1 MSTFESSVKIV
12 EYPQEK
18 VYATLSD
25 LSNLGKLEGKFP
37 EDKFKDFE
45 FSADS
50 VSISV
55 QPVGKVAMNIVDRE
69 EPKCIKYE
77 TTQSPVPFNLW
88 VQLLPVTETTCKMK
102 LTIKADLNPF
112 IKGMISGPLNEGL
125 EKLAETL
132 GISQPNA
139 TYKVNNLA
147 AKGYV
152 MRLPSSGDK
161 RETRVCVSDRFYKYY
176 GDLDHFAD
184 RAVEALQA
192 EYTPEELE
200 LMERMLRSLSKHV
213 E

>member
-77 TTQSPVPFNLW
+77 AIQSPIPFNLW

-102 LTIKADLNPF
+102 LTIKAELNMF
-112 IKGMISGPLNEGL
+112 IKGMVQKPLQEGI
-125 EKLAETL
+125 EKIADALAMIPYE
-132 GISQPNA
+132 
-139 TYKVNNLA
+139 
-147 AKGYV
+147 
-152 MRLPSSGDK
+152 
-161 RETRVCVSDRFYKYY
+161 
-176 GDLDHFAD
+176 
-184 RAVEALQA
+184 
-192 EYTPEELE
+192 
-200 LMERMLRSLSKHV
+200 
-213 E
+213 

>member
-45 FSADS
+45 FSADG
-50 VSISV
+50 VRTSV
-55 QPVGKVAMNIVDRE
+55 QPVSKEATNVVDRE

-132 GISQPNA
+132 AHIQ
-139 TYKVNNLA
+139 Y
-147 AKGYV
+147 
-152 MRLPSSGDK
+152 
-161 RETRVCVSDRFYKYY
+161 E
-176 GDLDHFAD
+176 
-184 RAVEALQA
+184 
-192 EYTPEELE
+192 
-200 LMERMLRSLSKHV
+200 
-213 E
+213 

>member
-50 VSISV
+50 VSINV
-55 QPVGKVAMNIVDRE
+55 QPVGKVAMNIVERE

-77 TTQSPVPFNLW
+77 ATQSLIPFNLW

-102 LTIKADLNPF
+102 LTIKADMNPF
-112 IKGMISGPLNEGL
+112 LKVMVAKPLQEGI
-125 EKLAETL
+125 EKIADMLAMARYE
-132 GISQPNA
+132 
-139 TYKVNNLA
+139 
-147 AKGYV
+147 
-152 MRLPSSGDK
+152 
-161 RETRVCVSDRFYKYY
+161 
-176 GDLDHFAD
+176 
-184 RAVEALQA
+184 
-192 EYTPEELE
+192 
-200 LMERMLRSLSKHV
+200 
-213 E
+213 

>member
-12 EYPQEK
+12 EYPQES

-50 VSISV
+50 VSINV
-55 QPVGKVAMNIVDRE
+55 QPVGKVAMNIVERE

-77 TTQSPVPFNLW
+77 ATQSLIPFNLW

-102 LTIKADLNPF
+102 LTIKADINPF
-112 IKGMISGPLNEGL
+112 IKGMVSGPLNEGL

-132 GISQPNA
+132 ASIR
-139 TYKVNNLA
+139 Y
-147 AKGYV
+147 
-152 MRLPSSGDK
+152 
-161 RETRVCVSDRFYKYY
+161 E
-176 GDLDHFAD
+176 
-184 RAVEALQA
+184 
-192 EYTPEELE
+192 
-200 LMERMLRSLSKHV
+200 
-213 E
+213 

>member
-50 VSISV
+50 VSINV
-55 QPVGKVAMNIVDRE
+55 QPVGKVSMNIVERE

-77 TTQSPVPFNLW
+77 ATQSLIPFNLW

-112 IKGMISGPLNEGL
+112 ISGMVKKPLQEGI
-125 EKLAETL
+125 EK
-132 GISQPNA
+132 I
-139 TYKVNNLA
+139 
-147 AKGYV
+147 
-152 MRLPSSGDK
+152 
-161 RETRVCVSDRFYKYY
+161 
-176 GDLDHFAD
+176 AD
-184 RAVEALQA
+184 ALRI
-192 EYTPEELE
+192 L
-200 LMERMLRSLSKHV
+200 
-213 E
+213 

>member
-50 VSISV
+50 VSINV
-55 QPVGKVAMNIVDRE
+55 QPVGKVAMNIVERE

-77 TTQSPVPFNLW
+77 ATQSLIPFNLW

-102 LTIKADLNPF
+102 LTIKADINPF
-112 IKGMISGPLNEGL
+112 MAAMVKKPLEEGI
-125 EKLAETL
+125 EK
-132 GISQPNA
+132 I
-139 TYKVNNLA
+139 
-147 AKGYV
+147 
-152 MRLPSSGDK
+152 
-161 RETRVCVSDRFYKYY
+161 
-176 GDLDHFAD
+176 AD
-184 RAVEALQA
+184 ALQLIP
-192 EYTPEELE
+192 YN
-200 LMERMLRSLSKHV
+200 
-213 E
+213 

>member
-25 LSNLGKLEGKFP
+25 LSNLGKLEGRFP
-37 EDKFKDFE
+37 EDTFQDFE

-77 TTQSPVPFNLW
+77 TIQSPVPFNLW

-112 IKGMISGPLNEGL
+112 VKVMISKPLNEGL
-125 EKLAETL
+125 EKLADTL
-132 GISQPNA
+132 AQVR
-139 TYKVNNLA
+139 Y
-147 AKGYV
+147 
-152 MRLPSSGDK
+152 
-161 RETRVCVSDRFYKYY
+161 E
-176 GDLDHFAD
+176 
-184 RAVEALQA
+184 
-192 EYTPEELE
+192 
-200 LMERMLRSLSKHV
+200 
-213 E
+213 

>member
-45 FSADS
+45 FNADS
-50 VSISV
+50 VSINV
-55 QPVGKVAMNIVDRE
+55 QPVGKVAMNIVERE

-77 TTQSPVPFNLW
+77 ATQSLIPFNLW

-102 LTIKADLNPF
+102 LTIKADINPF
-112 IKGMISGPLNEGL
+112 IKGMVSGPLNEGL

-132 GISQPNA
+132 AHIQ
-139 TYKVNNLA
+139 Y
-147 AKGYV
+147 
-152 MRLPSSGDK
+152 
-161 RETRVCVSDRFYKYY
+161 E
-176 GDLDHFAD
+176 
-184 RAVEALQA
+184 
-192 EYTPEELE
+192 
-200 LMERMLRSLSKHV
+200 
-213 E
+213 

>member
-25 LSNLGKLEGKFP
+25 LSNLGKLEGEFP

-132 GISQPNA
+132 AHIQ
-139 TYKVNNLA
+139 Y
-147 AKGYV
+147 
-152 MRLPSSGDK
+152 
-161 RETRVCVSDRFYKYY
+161 E
-176 GDLDHFAD
+176 
-184 RAVEALQA
+184 
-192 EYTPEELE
+192 
-200 LMERMLRSLSKHV
+200 
-213 E
+213 

>member
-45 FSADS
+45 FSVDS

-132 GISQPNA
+132 AHIQ
-139 TYKVNNLA
+139 Y
-147 AKGYV
+147 
-152 MRLPSSGDK
+152 
-161 RETRVCVSDRFYKYY
+161 E
-176 GDLDHFAD
+176 
-184 RAVEALQA
+184 
-192 EYTPEELE
+192 
-200 LMERMLRSLSKHV
+200 
-213 E
+213 

>member
-1 MSTFESSVKIV
+1 V

-25 LSNLGKLEGKFP
+25 LSNLGKLEGKSP

-77 TTQSPVPFNLW
+77 TTQSLVPFNLW

-132 GISQPNA
+132 AHIQ
-139 TYKVNNLA
+139 Y
-147 AKGYV
+147 
-152 MRLPSSGDK
+152 
-161 RETRVCVSDRFYKYY
+161 E
-176 GDLDHFAD
+176 
-184 RAVEALQA
+184 
-192 EYTPEELE
+192 
-200 LMERMLRSLSKHV
+200 
-213 E
+213 